1 MIRRGTH
8 LRPSSQGPEQ
18 ASGAAGGTFDFAAT
32 TSSSDA
38 SAFKLH
44 VRRHMRLARAAIP
57 EPAARRAAHRAALHL
72 LRSGR
77 LRRARCVAVYL
88 ASGSELDT
96 TPLIRALHR
105 AHKRVLVPSVDPH
118 RAGTMHFVPLARGD
132 VLRRRRFGIGEPVE
146 RRRIGRVRVD
156 LMVLPLRAFDGQ
168 GNRLGSG
175 AGYYDRW
182 LVRAPVRPWCVGYA
196 YAIQEVPRLP
206 REAHDQLLD
215 AICTERGMRRFGAR

>member
-1 MIRRGTH
+1 MIWRGTH
-8 LRPSSQGPEQ
+8 LRPPSQGPEP
-18 ASGAAGGTFDFAAT
+18 ASGAAGGTPNFP
-32 TSSSDA
+32 SSISSTDTA
-38 SAFKLH
+38 AFKLQ
-44 VRRHMRLARAAIP
+44 VRRHMRLVRAAIP
-57 EPAARRAAHRAALHL
+57 SSTARRAAHRAALHL

-96 TPLIRALHR
+96 APLIRALHR
-105 AHKRVLVPSVDPH
+105 LHKRVLVPVVEPQ
-118 RAGTMHFVPLARGD
+118 RPGTMHFVPLARGEA
-132 VLRRRRFGIGEPVE
+132 LRRRQFGIGEPVE

-156 LMVLPLRAFDGQ
+156 LMVLPLRAFDAD

-182 LVRAPVRPWCVGYA
+182 LARAAVKPWCVGYA

-206 REAHDQLLD
+206 REAHDQALH
-215 AICTERGMRRFGAR
+215 AICTERGMRRLGAR